1 MKAADAFNPLHY
13 DMIMIGVGRGTRA
26 AMRYD
31 AVSIATYPDTITGCQ
46 TIDMYMYLHRCIYLC
61 R

>member
-46 TIDMYMYLHRCIYLC
+46 TIDMYRVFV
-61 R
+61 